1 MAARASVRDAKAVV
15 ELLLVLQKVTTPSD
29 SEVLA
34 ARAAV
39 EVDAGDAEAVAWL
52 LRGVRQ
58 VDASKAMA
66 KLLAR
71 KPASHIDTA
80 RPGPISMLES
90 ALRNVGE
97 IEAANALLARQPLGR
112 DASGITSD
120 LITRLNAVH
129 AIGAASE
136 VSELAIRAVD
146 QCDISDTIA
155 VVRLLRTLSRVEAS
169 SAINK
174 LLALNPFSQADL
186 TDHHV
191 FTDLISVLRDVGAAS
206 GGK

>member
-1 MAARASVRDAKAVV
+1 MVR
-15 ELLLVLQKVTTPSD
+15 
-29 SEVLA
+29 
-34 ARAAV
+34 
-39 EVDAGDAEAVAWL
+39 L
-52 LRGVRQ
+52 LRTLSRVE
-58 VDASKAMA
+58 ASSAIN
-66 KLLAR
+66 KLLALN
-71 KPASHIDTA
+71 PFSQADLTDHHVFT
-80 RPGPISMLES
+80 
-90 ALRNVGE
+90 
-97 IEAANALLARQPLGR
+97 
-112 DASGITSD
+112 D
-120 LITRLNAVH
+120 LISVLRDV
-129 AIGAASE
+129 GAASE

-206 GGK
+206 EVSELAIRAVDHAYFSDPEVLARRIGELRICRGSSP